1 MEVNGLVAKSERG
14 QTLVEYILL
23 LAVAVSLVTTVY
35 NSQAFR
41 KLFGEQGEIGNKM
54 KTQNEF
60 AYRHAFHRSG
70 PSNATVPDIPPSN
83 KDISVHPSYKG
94 SDDEKTRFFG
104 PKEPYGN

>member
-1 MEVNGLVAKSERG
+1 VKRLVATSEHG

-41 KLFGEQGEIGNKM
+41 KLFGEQGAIGQKM

-60 AYRHAFHRSG
+60 AYRHAFYTSG
-70 PSNATVPDIPPSN
+70 ASNTTIPDIPPNN
-83 KDISVHPSYKG
+83 KDISIHPSYKEPG
-94 SDDEKTRFFG
+94 EGTRFFG